1 MLTCRKPTL
10 GSTYDMGHG
19 SRGGSLKERERDG
32 GEIEGGGQG
41 EGEGEREKKKG
52 RTRERGRGGNIT
64 AGCHSLS
71 WVLILPEWAVYRI
84 CHDQHHTCRK
94 QVLASVRIHKRAM

>member
-1 MLTCRKPTL
+1 
-10 GSTYDMGHG
+10 MGHG

-71 WVLILPEWAVYRI
+71 WVLILPEWESTAFAMISTTHVGSRFWLQFASTREPCDSLAVRCQGI
-84 CHDQHHTCRK
+84 E
-94 QVLASVRIHKRAM
+94 